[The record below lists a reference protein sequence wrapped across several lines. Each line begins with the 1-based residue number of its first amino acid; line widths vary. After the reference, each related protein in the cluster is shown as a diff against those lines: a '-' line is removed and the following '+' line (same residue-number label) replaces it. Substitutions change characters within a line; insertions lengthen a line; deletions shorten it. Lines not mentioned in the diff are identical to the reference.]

1 VKFENSRI
9 HTRYFSV
16 CIPSRGYR
24 NESYRIRYRLKH
36 RKLAVFRLIFPLL
49 LFVYLGEKRAEQSQ
63 ERDQGNYPDIWIG
76 IKSCSIRVSG
86 EWCCLRRRLT
96 DAGRLSMPLVCTWL
110 ALTLLTL
117 NRPNLPHPSP
127 PPPLKDK
134 DRSHTIDV
142 WELRQVL
149 EAMGQKPTEEELFQM
164 ISEVDEDMSGSID
177 FAEFL
182 KVIENQKERA
192 ENFDNESDMID
203 AFVACGG
210 NPDKSGCVVSSTL
223 VKIIKQDFGLTID
236 IEELIAEVDRDQ
248 SGQIEFIEFK
258 TLLS

>member
-1 VKFENSRI
+1 
-9 HTRYFSV
+9 
-16 CIPSRGYR
+16 
-24 NESYRIRYRLKH
+24 
-36 RKLAVFRLIFPLL
+36 
-49 LFVYLGEKRAEQSQ
+49 
-63 ERDQGNYPDIWIG
+63 
-76 IKSCSIRVSG
+76 
-86 EWCCLRRRLT
+86 
-96 DAGRLSMPLVCTWL
+96 M
-110 ALTLLTL
+110 
-117 NRPNLPHPSP
+117 
-127 PPPLKDK
+127 
-134 DRSHTIDV
+134 

-248 SGQIEFIEFK
+248 SGQIEFVEFK